1 MQKKSVLFLWL
12 ISAGTIVG
20 MEAVPDSPAPTHHL
34 DKGRLSVSPPTFL
47 ERAHAAGAGLG
58 RNASTLLQETQ
69 GRTHTVRRK
78 SISPK
83 KGERDTDHASPKT
96 KKPRREKRPTLER
109 SLSEFSHNLASIIPT
124 GWPKEFENP
133 LDAFAAQQKPTG
145 HLPEISPYQR
155 LEYLDRA
162 SSPSQPSRH
171 YADIPNE
178 IQNARNEKLRKAL
191 AHKDIKQAIRLIRD
205 GANPNEKS
213 EENGNTLLH
222 FAAGRDHLNIAK
234 WLIEEKRART
244 DIRNA
249 YKRTPLDLAI
259 LLEKPRTTQ
268 LLQAWRPPN
277 VTSPAKKDFIQ
288 EYYKV
293 KNKIQAMAA
302 QRSYSPPPNNSTA
315 LNSDDTDDGIYAQL
329 GDFEVF

>member
-12 ISAGTIVG
+12 ISAGTLVG

-47 ERAHAAGAGLG
+47 ERAHTAGAGLG

-133 LDAFAAQQKPTG
+133 SLDAFAAQQKPTG

-191 AHKDIKQAIRLIRD
+191 AHKDIKQAIRLVLK
-205 GANPNEKS
+205 GANPNEQD
-213 EENGNTLLH
+213 EANGNTLLH
-222 FAAGRDHLNIAK
+222 FAAGRDHLRTAK
-234 WLIEEKRART
+234 WLIEEKGART
-244 DIRNA
+244 DIQNR
-249 YKRTPLDLAI
+249 YRRTPLELAI
-259 LLEKPRTTQ
+259 ILKNPRIAQ
-268 LLQAWRPPN
+268 LL
-277 VTSPAKKDFIQ
+277 VKK
-288 EYYKV
+288 E
-293 KNKIQAMAA
+293 IQAMVA
-302 QRSYSPPPNNSTA
+302 QQRHSPPPNNTPSKQLRTA
-315 LNSDDTDDGIYAQL
+315 PNSDDNDEVIYAPL
-329 GDFEVF
+329 GNFKVF